1 LSPELQGIVSHH
13 NTGLALVTP
22 LAQQDKDSAAQ
33 SYFGDDAPVTGI
45 TPVTGIPSRLD
56 PTAVKAFLEEETTF
70 FSDSTCLDR

>member
-1 LSPELQGIVSHH
+1 
-13 NTGLALVTP
+13 LALVTP

-45 TPVTGIPSRLD
+45 PSRLD

-70 FSDSTCLDR
+70 FAIAHA

>member
-1 LSPELQGIVSHH
+1 LSPELHGIVSHH

-45 TPVTGIPSRLD
+45 STGIPSRLD

-70 FSDSTCLDR
+70 SAIAHA